1 MDTDITK
8 MIDSELKRE
17 NIDDV
22 TDDFDGELVL
32 DLPQD
37 AHLIEEWG
45 LEESIDPEVNITL
58 DKDANELLK
67 QEE

>member
-17 NIDDV
+17 TIDDV

>member
-8 MIDSELKRE
+8 MIDSELERE
-17 NIDDV
+17 TIDDV

-45 LEESIDPEVNITL
+45 LEESIDPEVNMTL
-58 DKDANELLK
+58 DEDTNELLK
-67 QEE
+67 REE

>member
-8 MIDSELKRE
+8 MIDSELERE

-45 LEESIDPEVNITL
+45 LEESIDPEVNMTL
-58 DKDANELLK
+58 DKDTNELLK
-67 QEE
+67 REE